1 AVGHVPRP
9 AGDLDVL
16 PLLPAD
22 SGEVAVQGSLVQHR
36 DTACLRQVQ
45 DLQHPIPVHHHRDV
59 QLIGQRLFDAQL
71 LEEAHRGGGPGPVA
85 AHRGAR
91 DDLGDRAPMRHRDA
105 GRGQGEEVVVHVDE
119 PVGHVRV
126 GARCPQ
132 VLRAV
137 RPFAGEL
144 ATRNAV
150 DVANPL
156 GLVPDDPHPA
166 ERAVRGEGPQ
176 RLPQL
181 ITALLRPYHVHDI
194 HQEPISILTA
204 RTSSSSAPDSSGS
217 SAGSN
222 TPVSGSRNPTSVTA
236 AQPVQESRMNRSS
249 TSSGSNTRTVR
260 IAKPLNDWVAPH
272 GAPAGTSGASVA
284 WVNAVWWN
292 ANASSGARAGTDTTS
307 NPAILPITAS
317 RSAESEPDWSTRLK

>member
-1 AVGHVPRP
+1 
-9 AGDLDVL
+9 
-16 PLLPAD
+16 
-22 SGEVAVQGSLVQHR
+22 
-36 DTACLRQVQ
+36 
-45 DLQHPIPVHHHRDV
+45 
-59 QLIGQRLFDAQL
+59 
-71 LEEAHRGGGPGPVA
+71 
-85 AHRGAR
+85 
-91 DDLGDRAPMRHRDA
+91 
-105 GRGQGEEVVVHVDE
+105 
-119 PVGHVRV
+119 
-126 GARCPQ
+126 
-132 VLRAV
+132 
-137 RPFAGEL
+137 
-144 ATRNAV
+144 
-150 DVANPL
+150 
-156 GLVPDDPHPA
+156 
-166 ERAVRGEGPQ
+166 
-176 RLPQL
+176 
-181 ITALLRPYHVHDI
+181 YHVHDI

-307 NPAILPITAS
+307 NPASLPITAS
-317 RSAESEPDWSTRLK
+317 RSAESEPGWWTWWTWSRLRMAASAWGATASERMANGARALLSLVRASTIVSWGSLVSRVSTCV